1 MRIKELPKK
10 MGEPSSYLI
19 LQYSVGIYNV
29 VWKIEVR
36 SMSQK
41 TVHPS
46 IQKFK
51 EFVKKH
57 PKLATEVKSKKKTW
71 QELFEDWY
79 LLGEDDPIW
88 NQYKDD
94 QEKKKDN
101 QEKADFMS
109 TILTA
114 VKGIDLAQVEHHMST
129 VGDALTTIHQIISQ
143 FKGTDENNKS
153 KQSNH
158 PFFFSK
164 D

>member
-1 MRIKELPKK
+1 
-10 MGEPSSYLI
+10 
-19 LQYSVGIYNV
+19 
-29 VWKIEVR
+29 
-36 SMSQK
+36 MSQK

-51 EFVKKH
+51 EFVKRH
-57 PKLATEVKSKKKTW
+57 PKLANDVKSKKKTW

-88 NQYKDD
+88 NQYKDV
-94 QEKKKDN
+94 QEKKESTGKT
-101 QEKADFMS
+101 DFMS

-114 VKGIDLAQVEHHMST
+114 VKGIDLAQVEQHMSS
-129 VGDALTTIHQIISQ
+129 VGDALSTIHQIISQ
-143 FKGTDENNKS
+143 FKGSDESNKP

-158 PFFFSK
+158 PFFYSK